1 MHNLFIDTNVIIDLL
16 ADRQPFSREAAILFT
31 LTEQKKLKIFS
42 SSLTFSNLY
51 YILRKFES
59 HQKVINKLNC
69 LSGIMNILKVDE
81 TVVKNALQSDFQ
93 DFEDSLQYH
102 CALDHRQI
110 NAIITRNVKDYR
122 NSELPV
128 MTPADFLKTL
138 K

>member
-1 MHNLFIDTNVIIDLL
+1 MHNLFIDTDVIIDLL

-31 LTEQKKLKIFS
+31 LAEQKKLKIFS

-51 YILRKFES
+51 YILRKIES
-59 HQKVINKLNC
+59 HLKVINKLNS

-102 CALDHRQI
+102 CALDHKQI